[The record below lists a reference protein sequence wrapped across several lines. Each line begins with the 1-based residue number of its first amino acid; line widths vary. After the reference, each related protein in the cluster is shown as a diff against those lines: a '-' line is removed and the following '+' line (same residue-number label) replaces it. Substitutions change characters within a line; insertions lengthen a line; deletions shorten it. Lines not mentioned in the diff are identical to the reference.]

1 MFAEPRGGSV
11 LGAHTIELCKL
22 NRDELIELR
31 RLHFE
36 TAVEPIVEELE
47 TALNMNDRDALFLA
61 HKRATALFKPKNVHV
76 GLAYDALRARIKNA
90 RLHAFLG
97 AKWPPPSK
105 VGI

>member
-1 MFAEPRGGSV
+1 MVAEPRGGSV
-11 LGAHTIELCKL
+11 LGAHTIEVCKL

-90 RLHAFLG
+90 RLHASLG